1 MGIISSFLRRKKQKS
16 LLDLY
21 DDELALQQNYDNE
34 HTYTMYSDL
43 GPVFPIE
50 KRKQNKNNN
59 NYNIEDIINK

>member
-21 DDELALQQNYDNE
+21 EDELALQENYDNE

-43 GPVFPIE
+43 GPVFPT
-50 KRKQNKNNN
+50 NNTKSTT